1 MLEIHGSQHI
11 EIRVLTLAKVL
22 QKQPEGLLKHIA
34 RLHTESRVAIEP
46 TNLYFYQSSQMILM
60 LPEERPHFENY

>member
-1 MLEIHGSQHI
+1 MFRNHMLEIHGSQHI
-11 EIRVLTLAKVL
+11 EILVLTLAKVL

-46 TNLYFYQSSQMILM
+46 TNLYF
-60 LPEERPHFENY
+60 